1 MIGPLARRVWHG
13 VAGAI
18 VLFMLAPLLLL
29 ALFAFSAS
37 PLLAFPISG
46 VTTAWFARL
55 SDEAQ
60 FWPALR
66 NSLIVAVA
74 VGGSATVVGVMAALG
89 LLRLRRRP
97 SLALTTLCTLPAML
111 PPLML
116 GVALLSFYAG
126 LGVRLGLATVIL
138 SHLVFTQPFVILVV
152 GARLAEFDQAL
163 VESARDL
170 GARPLRAFFEVTLPI
185 IAPSVIGAALIAM
198 ALSLDDFLV
207 TFFTKGDAATLPIFM
222 WGMLRKGIDPSINA
236 IALILLALSLAISLI
251 GLRFARYRG

>member
-13 VAGAI
+13 VAGAT

-29 ALFAFSAS
+29 TLFAFSAS
-37 PLLAFPISG
+37 PLLSFPITG
-46 VTTAWFARL
+46 VTLSWFERL
-55 SDEAQ
+55 AGEAQ

-66 NSLIVAVA
+66 NSLIVTGA
-74 VGGSATVVGVMAALG
+74 VGAGATIVGVMAALG
-89 LLRLRRRP
+89 LLRLRRRM
-97 SLALTTLCTLPAML
+97 SLALTTLCTLPVML

-116 GVALLSFYAG
+116 GVVLLSFYAG
-126 LGVRLGLATVIL
+126 LGLRMGLLTVIL
-138 SHLVFTQPFVILVV
+138 SHLVFTQPFVILIV
-152 GARLAEFDQAL
+152 GARLADFDQAL

-170 GARPLRAFFEVTLPI
+170 GARPVRAFFEVTLPI

-207 TFFTKGDAATLPIFM
+207 TFFTKGDANTLPIFM
-222 WGMLRKGIDPSINA
+222 WGMLRKGIDPTINA
-236 IALILLALSLAISLI
+236 IALILLALSLAVSLI